1 VGETMNYLKNTFD
14 NVRKT
19 ITNQLNVQDEFLK
32 TKDIE
37 EVQARD
43 QRINWRVTEDEK
55 ELIKLMAQVQHMDVS
70 EFLRQLVFNKY
81 INEFIRN

>member
-1 VGETMNYLKNTFD
+1 MNYFKNTFD

-43 QRINWRVTEDEK
+43 QRINWRVTEEEK

-70 EFLRQLVFNKY
+70 EFLRQLVFNRY

>member
-1 VGETMNYLKNTFD
+1 MNYFKNTFD

>member
-1 VGETMNYLKNTFD
+1 MNYLKNTFD